1 MVDRVAEIAREKDV
15 TPAQFALA
23 WVFAQG
29 DDIVPIPGTTRVV
42 HLEQNLAACEVEL
55 TSEDLA
61 RIDEAF
67 PRGVTAGE
75 RYPDMSTVNR

>member
-1 MVDRVAEIAREKDV
+1 
-15 TPAQFALA
+15 
-23 WVFAQG
+23 
-29 DDIVPIPGTTRVV
+29 
-42 HLEQNLAACEVEL
+42 L

-67 PRGVTAGE
+67 PPGAAHGE